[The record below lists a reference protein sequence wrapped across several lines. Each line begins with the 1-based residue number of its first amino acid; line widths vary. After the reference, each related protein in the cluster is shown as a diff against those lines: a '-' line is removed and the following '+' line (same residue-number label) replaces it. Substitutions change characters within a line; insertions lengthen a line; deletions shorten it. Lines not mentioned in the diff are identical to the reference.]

1 MKVRVLGLAQ
11 RNRGKLSSIRSRIV
25 IGAVTL
31 LLTACSDPHA
41 RDSKIVCEVEAAGSG
56 SLSTYTLPGL
66 EQWFGERPEL
76 ATKIAYECLPL
87 RKTAGAN
94 WLTTAE
100 GSVCQAAALTAP
112 PPVPTADQRTW

>member
-1 MKVRVLGLAQ
+1 MKQRVFEQSQ
-11 RNRGKLSSIRSRIV
+11 RNRAKLSIRRARIV

-31 LLTACSDPHA
+31 LLAACYDPHA
-41 RDSKIVCEVEAAGSG
+41 RDSKIVREVEAAGSG

-76 ATKIAYECLPL
+76 AIKIAYECLSL

>member
-1 MKVRVLGLAQ
+1 MKQRLFELGQ
-11 RNRGKLSSIRSRIV
+11 RNRAKLIPIRSRAV

-31 LLTACSDPHA
+31 LLAACYDPHA
-41 RDSKIVCEVEAAGSG
+41 QDSKIVREVEAAGSG

-87 RKTAGAN
+87 RKRAGAN

-100 GSVCQAAALTAP
+100 GSVCRAAALTAP